1 MIDNLK
7 TRNIA
12 LILTPFRST
21 EVFKD
26 RIFCA
31 LLFGQYYFAILQ
43 SN

>member
-1 MIDNLK
+1 MSTVEDENSLLFLRISAGKIDNLK

-26 RIFCA
+26 
-31 LLFGQYYFAILQ
+31 
-43 SN
+43 